1 MPGKKAITIN
11 IDADLHKKLKEE
23 ICPRERRSYAEQIS
37 KWIQDYK
44 PGK

>member
-1 MPGKKAITIN
+1 MPDKKAITIKVDPD
-11 IDADLHKKLKEE
+11 IMGKLKE
-23 ICPRERRSYAEQIS
+23 ICKHERRSYAEQIS